1 MKRKILLIVATSL
14 ILQLTFTGVFGQVP
28 QVPSEYRQAVPEKDW
43 MELYC
48 YEAKYRGGE
57 AVAKLE
63 ALAELLPPL
72 IAKVEDVG
80 VKVSVPDYAAMARD
94 LESKLD
100 AVCQQESLDATQ
112 AKLQEFISAAE
123 EARGVGNDL
132 RSQIEPPL
140 VAKGEE
146 LRKKLEKELRPEGE
160 AMGREAEARLRAEA
174 EQEAKAREAEL
185 RERIKQEIEEELKAR
200 AAAGEFGEKPDM
212 GELLKLGQRMGEERG
227 RIEGEKARAELTAKY
242 EALAQEERARITK
255 LMEAKADEIG
265 GEELKKLKA
274 IRYGFENF
282 EIELGI
288 VSQAKMVRFNEY
300 RDKAIQKRKEIIRTI
315 LENQIEEGKKQ
326 ILAHKEEIDKAR
338 AEGKDIPTAEELVA
352 QLEADEQA
360 LIDRLATGEVGEAD
374 IRQAVEEMRS
384 EWDRVRGELE
394 KLQKQGA
401 AEIYSRLKTELE
413 RNGYT
418 EDKLRGL
425 DPDEGAWQD
434 YLKNLQARGECN
446 TEKALGGGVQF
457 LETFDDFKEGSIDG
471 QNGWYVIQDEGTLQE
486 IQVRK
491 AKSGKAVRFYDNN
504 PSYGNMVAI
513 SKNFDGSP
521 KGSVEVDIMA
531 SSESNGNPRFHII
544 VGDFNRGEKIYTYFL
559 TDGHFGYWSRGFK
572 HFSNDLKYELDR
584 WYHVKIEWH
593 PDQTFD
599 FYVDGQKLNSA
610 PLRNSYSGMTKIDFI
625 RFYSDFWEA
634 NPESGKYRGNRYG
647 DYPSLT
653 PSVVYVDNV
662 KITTAPGKSSMC
674 ADLIS
679 LAKLENEALSTLKE
693 FLSYSPESGTDELL
707 EYKNNLLEKVG
718 DYRRSSELFKAKYK
732 PKHKG

>member
-1 MKRKILLIVATSL
+1 MLIIATSL
-14 ILQLTFTGVFGQVP
+14 IFLLTFTGVFGQVP
-28 QVPSEYRQAVPEKDW
+28 SEFRQAVPEKDW

-63 ALAELLPPL
+63 AMAELLPPL
-72 IAKVEDVG
+72 IAEVEDVG

-100 AVCQQESLDATQ
+100 AVCQQESLEATQ

-123 EARGVGNDL
+123 DARSAGNDL

-160 AMGREAEARLRAEA
+160 AMGREAEARLRARA
-174 EQEAKAREAEL
+174 EQEAKAIEAEL

-212 GELLKLGQRMGEERG
+212 EKLLKLGQRMGEERG
-227 RIEGEKARAELTAKY
+227 RIEGEKAKAELTAKY
-242 EALAQEERARITK
+242 EALAEEERARITK

-274 IRYGFENF
+274 IRHGFENF

-300 RDKAIQKRKEIIRTI
+300 RDKAIQKRKEIIRAI
-315 LENQIEEGKKQ
+315 VENQIEEGKKQ

-360 LIDRLATGEVGEAD
+360 LIDKLAAGETSEAD

-384 EWDRVRGELE
+384 KWDKVRGELE
-394 KLQKQGA
+394 KLQEQGA

-418 EDKLRGL
+418 EDKLKAL
-425 DPDEGAWQD
+425 DPGVGVWQD
-434 YLKNLQARGECN
+434 YLKKLQARGECQGAE
-446 TEKALGGGVQF
+446 TVQGGEVQF
-457 LETFDDFKEGSIDG
+457 LDTFDDFKDGSIDG
-471 QNGWYVIQDEGTLQE
+471 QEGWYVIQDENTLQE
-486 IQVRK
+486 IQGGK

-504 PSYGNMVAI
+504 PSYGNKVAI

-521 KGSVEVDIMA
+521 QGSIEVDIMA
-531 SSESNGNPRFHII
+531 SSESNGNPKFHII

-559 TDGHFGYWSRGFK
+559 TDGHFGYWARGFK
-572 HFSNDLKYELDR
+572 HFPNDLKYELDR

-610 PLRNSYSGMTKIDFI
+610 PLKNSYSGMTKIDSV

-634 NPESGKYRGNRYG
+634 NPESSKYRGNRYG

-662 KITTAPGKSSMC
+662 KVTTTPGKSSMC
-674 ADLIS
+674 ANLVS
-679 LAKLENEALSTLKE
+679 LARLENEALSTLKE
-693 FLSYSPESGTDELL
+693 FLSYSPESGTGELL

-718 DYRRSSELFKAKYK
+718 DYRRSSEIFKAKYK
-732 PKHKG
+732 PKLAG